1 MNQSI
6 AQAGV
11 LYIDDTVCKL
21 DEFKN
26 QYKHLFAVYTAST
39 MTGGRHLLALN
50 EIAVVIIN
58 QLMPGSTGI
67 SFLELATQTNPRT
80 IRVLLTGFSD
90 SNIVADV
97 VNMGIVHK
105 TIAKPWQSDDM
116 KYTIQNA
123 LEVYDLRKQN
133 LELTYKVN
141 TANYETDRAIKQHG

>member
-1 MNQSI
+1 M
-6 AQAGV
+6 

-21 DEFKN
+21 DDFKN

-39 MTGGRHLLALN
+39 ITEGRHLLVSN

-67 SFLELATQTNPRT
+67 SFLELAAQTNPRA
-80 IRVLLTGFSD
+80 IRILLTGFLD
-90 SNIVADV
+90 SNIVADA
-97 VNMGIVHK
+97 VNRGIVHK
-105 TIAKPWQSDDM
+105 TIAKPWQSDDL
-116 KYTIQNA
+116 KCSIQNA

-141 TANYETDRAIKQHG
+141 TADYETDRTIKHHG